1 MQTFGEELDI
11 EGFEVDYSVSIYFHG
26 ATTLAFLQFF
36 LKNKLKTTT
45 KYFWF
50 QSRALINPLVAY
62 CIWNIEYSFSANSQE
77 SMSIIST
84 IGQDVKLF

>member
-11 EGFEVDYSVSIYFHG
+11 EGFEVDYSVSIHVHG

-36 LKNKLKTTT
+36 LKNKLKKTT

-50 QSRALINPLVAY
+50 QSRAPINPLVAY
-62 CIWNIEYSFSANSQE
+62 VSGTENIVSQQ
-77 SMSIIST
+77 T
-84 IGQDVKLF
+84 VKNPWAL